1 MGSSSYVNR
10 EAKNL
15 CSSSTQWQPVVMLG
29 FVTHQGDT
37 AGRWQPRC
45 DRHDTRAPWDKVS
58 EVKPQAHSYINAGLP
73 SCGTSWGYMVIGSQ
87 RWHKQPWGVSP
98 TWNVEGAFPR
108 FTIFDCDTFPQF
120 THLTLPPTSPRN
132 KSHLWFFTITRPLPR
147 ADSPTFLSNEVT
159 PICEGALKPQ

>member
-58 EVKPQAHSYINAGLP
+58 EVKPQSHSYINAGLP

-87 RWHKQPWGVSP
+87 RWHSSPEVYHPHGTLRVPFLGLPFLTVTLSHSSHIWLCPPPPPGTKAVSGSLLSLGP
-98 TWNVEGAFPR
+98 CHV
-108 FTIFDCDTFPQF
+108 Q
-120 THLTLPPTSPRN
+120 THRHFCLM
-132 KSHLWFFTITRPLPR
+132 KSHLSAKVL
-147 ADSPTFLSNEVT
+147 
-159 PICEGALKPQ
+159 